1 VPVEAEGA
9 ERLNP
14 VAGCHPR
21 PFAQVVCGTPGRKQC
36 ARYGGPMALELYAGI
51 RVSDYETAK
60 SWYERLLG
68 SEPSFLAHATEAV
81 WELAEHR
88 SLFIVEGAEGAGRAI
103 HTIFVDDLDARVAD
117 IASRGIEPD
126 ELVTYPGKARRR
138 STATPTATRPAS
150 AALSIERGR
159 PTRRPR
165 HPVSRGANCDAGV
178 MEDEPVNV
186 IAELAGVLEARR

>member
-1 VPVEAEGA
+1 MSPCRGSWAVRLRGGA
-9 ERLNP
+9 GGTRVGEPLSRL
-14 VAGCHPR
+14 
-21 PFAQVVCGTPGRKQC
+21 
-36 ARYGGPMALELYAGI
+36 GI

-88 SLFIVEGAEGAGRAI
+88 WLFIVEEAEGAGRAI

-126 ELVTYPGKARRR
+126 ERVAYPGKARKAIYRDPDGNEI
-138 STATPTATRPAS
+138 SF
-150 AALSIERGR
+150 G
-159 PTRRPR
+159 
-165 HPVSRGANCDAGV
+165 GA
-178 MEDEPVNV
+178 
-186 IAELAGVLEARR
+186 IADGS